1 MAAPMTLVRRGLMA
15 GLLLVA
21 LAAAAAPPIS
31 RQQALR
37 ALSNPSAHERAA
49 AVARLADLGQM
60 ADAPRVAERL
70 RDDDEDVR
78 SLATSALWMIWS
90 RSGDKAVDR
99 LFARG
104 MQQMSLGELD
114 SALATFSRV
123 VQKKPA
129 FAEGWNKRATVRF
142 MLGDDAA
149 SLKDC
154 EETLKRN
161 PMHFGALSGMAHIHL
176 RRGDPELA
184 LRAYTRALQ
193 ANPNLEDGQA
203 MLELLEDAVRRQAGA
218 RT

>member
-1 MAAPMTLVRRGLMA
+1 MAVSMLRR
-15 GLLLVA
+15 LLLV
-21 LAAAAAPPIS
+21 LCLGSITLGAAAAPPMN

-37 ALSNPSAHERAA
+37 TLTHPVAAERAS

-60 ADAPRVAERL
+60 ADASRVAERL

-78 SLATSALWMIWS
+78 ALATSALWMIWS
-90 RSGDKAVDR
+90 RSGDRQIDR

-104 MQQMSLGELD
+104 MQQMSAGDLD
-114 SALATFSRV
+114 AALATFSRV

-161 PMHFGALSGMAHIHL
+161 PLHFGALSGMAHIHL
-176 RRGDPELA
+176 RRGNADLA

-193 ANPNLEDGQA
+193 ANPNLEDGPE
-203 MLELLEDAVRRQAGA
+203 MLQQLEDAVRRQGGQ